1 MPSMKIR
8 RPSRKLAMCFVPSFT
23 MGFLVAS
30 SYPKPQTICRAMG
43 G

>member
-1 MPSMKIR
+1 
-8 RPSRKLAMCFVPSFT
+8 VPSFT

-30 SYPKPQTICRAMG
+30 RSPKPQTICRAMG